1 MTRPLITILAL
12 LALALAVPAD
22 AKDKSKHSEGNE
34 SGFCPPGLA
43 KKAVPCVPPGLAR
56 QEGRRFE
63 SGDRVGDDDF
73 HLVTYPDRY
82 GLPLLG
88 PDERYIILDGQILKV
103 QKDTYE
109 VISLIRAVSAI
120 LD

>member
-1 MTRPLITILAL
+1 MTRPMITILAL

-22 AKDKSKHSEGNE
+22 AKDKNKKGGE

-43 KKAVPCVPPGLAR
+43 KKSVPCVPPGLAR
-56 QEGRRFE
+56 KEGRDFQF
-63 SGDRVGDDDF
+63 GDRISDDDY
-73 HLVTYPDRY
+73 HLVTYPGRY

-88 PDERYIILDGQILKV
+88 PNERYVIVNGQILKV
-103 QKDTYE
+103 DRDTFA
-109 VISLIRAVSAI
+109 VISLIRAVDAI